1 MAKNDDNPYVNEIS
15 RISKGTEF
23 HGDIIS
29 KSDIRV
35 DGVVYGNIITDGKL
49 VVGDSAEI
57 KNGIII
63 CKSADIWGK
72 IESTIYVEEVLALKA
87 TAKYKGEMNLSKLS
101 IEIGV
106 EFSGSCNILSKD
118 EFKKVKEGQNKLAK
132 KEVKEEAKLNLV

>member
-1 MAKNDDNPYVNEIS
+1 MAKNDDNSYVNEIS

-35 DGVVYGNIITDGKL
+35 DGTVFGNIITDGKL

-57 KNGIII
+57 REGIII
-63 CKSADIWGK
+63 CKNADIWGK
-72 IESTIYVEEVLALKA
+72 IEATTYVEEILALKA
-87 TAKYKGEMNLSKLS
+87 TAKYTGELHLSKLS

-106 EFSGSCNILSKD
+106 EFSGSCSILSKD
-118 EFKKVKEGQNKLAK
+118 EFKKIKEGQNKPVK
-132 KEVKEEAKLNLV
+132 KEAKEDAKLNLV